1 MSDINYSELEM
12 RVSQLAIEVQALK
25 EHFKEIN
32 LSDIYTLSDSIND
45 IKKELIDFKYNINTL
60 QSNYSSVSQEIY
72 SQEKELKKW
81 AQKEFLSKSSLTDV
95 DFNTFVTDS
104 ELISKNYLTA
114 GIAKDTYLTKI
125 DFSNQLKNYL
135 KSTDLKNYVTESALK
150 TKLSSYLSVSDAK
163 NTYVHKDTIST
174 YLTPYSTKKELYE
187 DYFTKSEIQG
197 KYALKTDIPK
207 LTSYVKKTDLD
218 TYVHKDTISSYLI
231 PYSTKKELYE
241 NYFTKSEIQGRYAL
255 KTDIPKL
262 TSYVKRTELDNY
274 VNNETI
280 KRYTTFDNVYTIV
293 DDNNT
298 KFYTKK
304 YITDNFYT
312 KTQSNNI
319 FLTKS
324 DAKNTY
330 VHKDTISTYLTPYST
345 KNELYENYLTKSEIQ
360 GKYALKTDIPRLTS
374 YVKRTELDN
383 YVTNETI
390 KRYTTF
396 DNVYTILDNN
406 NTQFY
411 TKKYIT
417 DNFYTKI
424 QSNNIFLTKS
434 DAKNTYITAVD
445 AGKIFL
451 KIEDYRGLKDAMILN
466 TSYEDRYDDFVK
478 DLKNQQL
485 KLGWYIVDDRAVL
498 VNNNKVYSFRDPFAY
513 TKSESDAKFAKLEDF
528 KQNIALQNI
537 AFKGKYNLNVINERL
552 CYENDFVVVGKNLND
567 YVQNHWIEDDELGL

>member
-32 LSDIYTLSDSIND
+32 SSDIYTLSDSIND

-81 AQKEFLSKSSLTDV
+81 AQKEFLSKSSLKDV
-95 DFNTFVTDS
+95 DFNTFVTES
-104 ELISKNYLTA
+104 ELISKNYLNA

-150 TKLSSYLSVSDAK
+150 TKLSSYLSISDAK
-163 NTYVHKDTIST
+163 NNYVHKDTISS
-174 YLTPYSTKKELYE
+174 YLTPYITKNELYE
-187 DYFTKSEIQG
+187 DYFTKSEIKG
-197 KYALKTDIPK
+197 K
-207 LTSYVKKTDLD
+207 
-218 TYVHKDTISSYLI
+218 
-231 PYSTKKELYE
+231 
-241 NYFTKSEIQGRYAL
+241 YAL

-280 KRYTTFDNVYTIV
+280 KRYTT
-293 DDNNT
+293 
-298 KFYTKK
+298 
-304 YITDNFYT
+304 
-312 KTQSNNI
+312 
-319 FLTKS
+319 
-324 DAKNTY
+324 
-330 VHKDTISTYLTPYST
+330 
-345 KNELYENYLTKSEIQ
+345 
-360 GKYALKTDIPRLTS
+360 
-374 YVKRTELDN
+374 LDN
-383 YVTNETI
+383 L
-390 KRYTTF
+390 
-396 DNVYTILDNN
+396 YTILDNN
-406 NTQFY
+406 NNQFY

-434 DAKNTYITAVD
+434 DAQNTYITSVD

-466 TSYEDRYDDFVK
+466 TSYKDRYDDFVK
-478 DLKNQQL
+478 DLNNQQL
-485 KLGWYIVDDRAVL
+485 KLGWYIVDDKAVL
-498 VNNNKVYSFRDPFAY
+498 VNNNKVYSFRDPFSY
-513 TKSESDAKFAKLEDF
+513 NKDESDARFAKLKDVD
-528 KQNIALQNI
+528 QNIVLQDI
-537 AFKGKYNLNVINERL
+537 TFKGKYNLNVINERL
-552 CYENDFVVVGKNLND
+552 CYENDFVVVKKNLND
-567 YVQNHWIEDDELGL
+567 YVQNHWIEDDELGFITK